1 MLFKRDDY
9 KKIKSYEDAC
19 AVLKECPIVNDLKE
33 PKHIIALMK
42 LETISR
48 ALWGNN
54 FEPDFKDED
63 ANIEYYKPF
72 FEKLDVEDTFR
83 AIDNSVNVVTTE
95 DGTGFSCAGSISTNC
110 MSTNKL
116 LVQQSEEKS
125 DYLGKQ
131 FIDLWYEYLKN
142 PE

>member
-1 MLFKRDDY
+1 MARGDY
-9 KKIKSYEDAC
+9 F
-19 AVLKECPIVNDLKE
+19 V
-33 PKHIIALMK
+33 
-42 LETISR
+42 
-48 ALWGNN
+48 
-54 FEPDFKDED
+54 
-63 ANIEYYKPF
+63 KP
-72 FEKLDVEDTFR
+72 
-83 AIDNSVNVVTTE
+83 TE

-110 MSTNKL
+110 MSANKL